1 LKNHQIKS
9 LFTFNQNNNNNFNI
23 IINES
28 GEISSDKIKIDP
40 NSVIFDDKELNK
52 LMLES
57 LGGADSDI
65 ARVIFYLCKG
75 RFNCTQDKKW
85 YEFIDHR
92 WQESE
97 CINLFIFTEL
107 ISYYNKVIKF
117 INDAN
122 LEKADKLLSI
132 KEVKKVTKLLK
143 TKSSIGNIV
152 EISGL
157 LFRNGNK
164 KFYDNLDITP
174 YLLGFDNGVY
184 DLEKMEFRDG
194 RPEDMISMSCGYNFI
209 DKYSKYKKELDKF
222 IDDILPNKDD
232 REYLLT
238 YLSSGLIGLNISEL
252 FTILTG
258 KGRNGKSK
266 FVDLVASTIGDYF
279 GRPKCKLLTGSR
291 PDENAPEPGLLSL
304 RKKRIIIV
312 TEPEKGDKLN
322 SGFIKFITGNDTETL
337 RKCHKNEM
345 EMFKANF
352 ITLLVCNDIPDID
365 NIDIAFAKRLR
376 CVNYPTEFTANPKL
390 EHQKQIDET
399 LQLKIPKWKNDFML
413 MLIEYLK
420 TFKKGKL
427 KPSKN
432 VLEWTEMYKDDV
444 DKYLTFLNDCTEESE
459 THVSNVDLYE
469 AFKNW
474 FKDKYPGDKVPNN
487 RDFVSG
493 IRKHKNV
500 EKGVWINNKSTP
512 GIKHLKLIDDEN

>member
-1 LKNHQIKS
+1 
-9 LFTFNQNNNNNFNI
+9 
-23 IINES
+23 
-28 GEISSDKIKIDP
+28 
-40 NSVIFDDKELNK
+40 
-52 LMLES
+52 MLES

-65 ARVIFYLCKG
+65 AKVIYYLCRD
-75 RFNCTQDKKW
+75 RFNCTKDKKW
-85 YEFIDHR
+85 YEFVNHK
-92 WQESE
+92 WQENE
-97 CINLFIFTEL
+97 CINLFIFTDL

-117 INDAN
+117 INDTN

-132 KEVKKVTKLLK
+132 KEIKKITKLLK
-143 TKSSIGNIV
+143 TKGNIGNIV
-152 EISGL
+152 EMSGL
-157 LFRNGNK
+157 LFRNGNR
-164 KFYDNLDITP
+164 KFYDSLDTVP

-184 DLEKMEFRDG
+184 DLENMEFRDG
-194 RPEDMISMSCGYNFI
+194 KPEDMISMSCGYNFTSE
-209 DKYSKYKKELDKF
+209 YSKYKKELDKF
-222 IDDILPNKDD
+222 IEDVLPNKDD

-279 GRPKCKLLTGSR
+279 GRPQCKLLTGPR
-291 PDENAPEPGLLSL
+291 PDENAPQPGLLSL
-304 RKKRIIIV
+304 KKKRIVIV
-312 TEPEKGDKLN
+312 TEPEKGNKLN
-322 SGFIKFITGNDTETL
+322 SGFIKFITGNDSETL
-337 RKCHKNEM
+337 RKCNKNKM
-345 EMFKANF
+345 EIFKANF

-413 MLIEYLK
+413 MLIEYLQI
-420 TFKKGKL
+420 FKKGKL

-487 RDFVSG
+487 RDFVAG
-493 IRKHKNV
+493 VRRHKDV
-500 EKGVWINNKSTP
+500 ERVKINGKSVG
-512 GIKHLKLIDDEN
+512 GIKHLKLIDEDN